1 VLIDLA
7 KSSLVRILISVLAV
21 ASLGDVQATEL
32 DLSAYRGKVV
42 YVDFW
47 ASWCTPCRES
57 FPWLSNLVSEY
68 GSKDLVVIG
77 VNVDQDHQLAE
88 QFLRANFA
96 NFPIVYDPHGEIA
109 TTFKVEGMPSA
120 VIIDRSGHVRYQHI
134 GFSEKRKATYED
146 HLRAVLNETAK

>member
-1 VLIDLA
+1 MA
-7 KSSLVRILISVLAV
+7 KSSLVRILMSLLAV
-21 ASLGDVQATEL
+21 ASFGDVRATEL

-68 GSKDLVVIG
+68 GAKDLVVIG

-88 QFLRANFA
+88 QFLRSNFA
-96 NFPIVYDPHGEIA
+96 NFPIVYDPHGDIA

-134 GFSEKRKATYED
+134 GFSEKRRAIYED
-146 HLRAVLNETAK
+146 HLRSLLNEPAK